1 MALLTLSLQHHHL
14 TSLGHHPPSP
24 FPVRPPPPSHFPAR
38 PSSHHLSSLALRNHQ
53 RPPAL
58 PPFHQLT
65 ALSLCHHQLTA
76 ARPPTPSTSPTLP
89 RMQPTSP
96 ARPPSHQL
104 SLNASNFPLPPLAS
118 PPSTPLSVLSTTD
131 APRLATINFSC
142 HLDSY
147 LVHHQLSPI
156 GHHQLPMFGLAP
168 STSRSSTI
176 KFPRQSRQRRAKI

>member
-1 MALLTLSLQHHHL
+1 MALLAPGLCHHHL
-14 TSLGHHPPSP
+14 TSLGHYLPSP
-24 FPVRPPPPSHFPAR
+24 LPARPPPPSPYWAR
-38 PSSHHLSSLALRNHQ
+38 PPSCHLFSLALRNHQ

-118 PPSTPLSVLSTTD
+118 PPSTPPLVLSTTN
-131 APRLATINFSC
+131 APRLATINFPCRSRVTRKYLISC
-142 HLDSY
+142 VKTGNKIGNTIMHLPFQFVSCPP
-147 LVHHQLSPI
+147 LT
-156 GHHQLPMFGLAP
+156 F
-168 STSRSSTI
+168 
-176 KFPRQSRQRRAKI
+176 